1 MHKGTNDFI
10 DQLFSLGLYP
20 LIDRPSR
27 ITTSSATLIDN
38 IFTNQS
44 NCDTC
49 NSLLINDISD
59 HLPVFSISK
68 PKLERKCTNK
78 LINIRM
84 TNQENISSF
93 KQQLAKQ
100 TWEDVYKA
108 ENVHE
113 AYYMFIKKIVNLYN
127 VTCPAKKVKV
137 VSECN
142 KNKPWITTGLKNA
155 CKKKKNQLYL
165 KFLRTRNDETDTR
178 YKRYKNKLTSILRRC
193 ESDYY
198 NNLLEVQIGNIKETW
213 KILNGIIKKTQDSHI
228 VSRYIYA

>member
-1 MHKGTNDFI
+1 MHKGTNYFI

-20 LIDRPSR
+20 LIERPSR

-78 LINIRM
+78 LLNVRM

-108 ENVHE
+108 EHVHE
-113 AYYMFIKKIVNLYN
+113 AYDMFMKKIVNLYN
-127 VTCPAKKVKV
+127 VTCPVKKVKV
-137 VSECN
+137 RECN
-142 KNKPWITTGLKNA
+142 KYKPWITTGLKNA
-155 CKKKKNQLYL
+155 CKKKNQLYL

-178 YKRYKNKLTSILRRC
+178 YKTYKNKLTSILRRC
-193 ESDYY
+193 ERDYY
-198 NNLLEVQIGNIKETW
+198 SNLLEVQIGNIKETW
-213 KILNGIIKKTQDSHI
+213 KILNGIIKKHKTHR
-228 VSRYIYA
+228 VSRYIYS